1 MEIDVKEL
9 NFYKIRNDNFRKTMI
24 RKANISGLKGNISI
38 DDFILM
44 KSIIDIKKKGENY
57 EKSYRELIKSSF
69 LKEEQDL
76 EKSIYKDIVQ

>member
-44 KSIIDIKKKGENY
+44 KSIIDIKKKGEIY